1 MPFSV
6 SLPCPL
12 TPPPDPFQI
21 HEEFKELV
29 DALLTDF
36 ITELGVSGETFYE
49 VVAAENSGG
58 DKLNRCVGEEGGDKL
73 NRCVGEEGGD
83 KFNRWGALIMQW
95 RVVCGGGGEGS
106 GCVPRTFHHQ
116 GGQKQSRQ
124 CWQHNDKQLIRS
136 GGYRPSDPEVTE
148 VTDSSRWI
156 MYSHVPPAAALWYRR
171 S

>member
-12 TPPPDPFQI
+12 TPPPYPFQI

-58 DKLNRCVGEEGGDKL
+58 DKLNRCVH
-73 NRCVGEEGGD
+73 
-83 KFNRWGALIMQW
+83 
-95 RVVCGGGGEGS
+95 VCGGEGLDEHVGGAGLRCTLVDADTFYQVV
-106 GCVPRTFHHQ
+106 CVGVR
-116 GGQKQSRQ
+116 
-124 CWQHNDKQLIRS
+124 DI
-136 GGYRPSDPEVTE
+136 
-148 VTDSSRWI
+148 
-156 MYSHVPPAAALWYRR
+156 
-171 S
+171 